1 MFSLFAKINQTKVAK
16 RLKQYQRGIRDAI
29 DDTSEFAADIALK
42 HTLQRFEAAGRNK
55 RAQQSYTGEQ
65 WRSPRESTLRNRKK
79 NRGGSNQSLVDT
91 GLMRDSIRA
100 RLRKG
105 RKEREAIIFIR
116 PGVRYPK
123 KKGSIAVSTVAKLQQ
138 RGYITAPGSRI
149 PGRYVAPRRFMGID
163 EDTERVIRGNL
174 STRLKAKLFGFG

>member
-1 MFSLFAKINQTKVAK
+1 MFSLFAKISQTKVAR
-16 RLKQYQRGIRDAI
+16 RLKQYQRGIKDAI
-29 DDTSEFAADIALK
+29 DDTSEFAAEVALK

-55 RAQQSYTGEQ
+55 RAQQSFTGED
-65 WRSPRESTLRNRKK
+65 WVPPKASTLRNRKK
-79 NRGGSNQSLVDT
+79 NKGGRTQSLVDT
-91 GLMRDSIRA
+91 GLMRDSVRA

-138 RGYITAPGSRI
+138 RGYITASNSRI
-149 PGRYVAPRRFMGID
+149 GGRYVPPRRFMGID
-163 EDTERVIRGNL
+163 EDTERVIRGDL
-174 STRLKAKLFGFG
+174 ATRLKAKILGLG